1 MSMSKKVSRYRL
13 SFHSKFLRKLKKLY
27 KKDKFLY
34 QKVKTFL
41 EKLSEDPFYPGFKT
55 HRVVVLNYEKIY
67 SSRVTGDIRV
77 VWSLEDDNTILFLD
91 IGGHEGS
98 KKVYR

>member
-1 MSMSKKVSRYRL
+1 VSKYNF
-13 SFHSKFLRKLKKLY
+13 SFHNKFLRKLKKLY

-34 QKVKTFL
+34 ERVKTFL
-41 EKLSEDPFYPGFKT
+41 ENLAEDPFYPGFKT
-55 HRVVVLNYEKIY
+55 HRIVVTDYGKVY

-77 VWSLEDDNTILFLD
+77 IWNLENGCTILLLD

-98 KKVYR
+98 KKVYK